1 MIKCHLPPYPELMD
15 GQPDIPIGE
24 RIRFHRQARKKT
36 QAVVAGLAGVTEDY
50 LSQIER
56 GLKTPSATLLHRL
69 ARILVVPTSAL
80 FGESPA
86 AAATPGHP
94 VSGAIHAALASAG
107 RDGAAAQD
115 LADLRGRVDS
125 AWQIWQ
131 TSPRR
136 YSEVGPLLPG
146 LITDVQGAVRA
157 LRGDGDSAARRE
169 VARIAADMYFLLR
182 TFTKRIGRTDLSLLV
197 ADRGLRAA
205 EDADDQ
211 LRIAAATWN
220 IGQVLLATNEP
231 EVAEEI
237 VIRAAEALAPDLGR
251 DLDATALSG
260 ALWLVAVIASAR
272 KGDAWTARDRLREYV
287 RPAAER
293 TGEGN
298 VFWTVF
304 GPTNAALHAVSVEME
319 TGEAAEALRLA
330 DDVDVTR
337 CPSIERRATFA
348 LEMARCYGLRHEDP
362 GVLLHLLAA
371 EREAPEDMRHN
382 VLARDLVRGL
392 LRRARPSLAP
402 QVRELAQR
410 IELFD

>member
-1 MIKCHLPPYPELMD
+1 MPPYAERVES
-15 GQPDIPIGE
+15 QPDIPIGE
-24 RIRFHRQARKKT
+24 RIRFHRQARRKT

-56 GLKTPSATLLHRL
+56 GLKSPSVTLLHRL
-69 ARILVVPTSAL
+69 ARILAVPTSVL

-86 AAATPGHP
+86 ADATPGHP
-94 VSGAIHAALASAG
+94 MSGAIHSALASLG
-107 RDGAAAQD
+107 REAPSEVAADPGQ
-115 LADLRGRVDS
+115 LRDRVDS

-136 YSEVGPLLPG
+136 YSEVGPLLAS
-146 LITDVQGAVRA
+146 LIADVEGATRLLRA
-157 LRGDGDSAARRE
+157 SADGARRRE
-169 VARIAADMYFLLR
+169 AARIAADMYFLLR

-205 EDADDQ
+205 EDADDP

-220 IGQVLLATNEP
+220 IGQVLLATNEAD
-231 EVAEEI
+231 VAEEI
-237 VIRAAEALAPDLGR
+237 TIRAAETLAPSLAT
-251 DLDATALSG
+251 DLDAMALSG

-272 KGDAWTARDRLREYV
+272 NGDGWTARDRLREHA

-304 GPTNAALHAVSVEME
+304 GPTNTALHAVSVEME
-319 TGEAAEALRLA
+319 AGEAGEALRLA
-330 DDVDVTR
+330 DQVDVAR

-348 LEMARCYGLRHEDP
+348 LEVARCYDLRHEDT
-362 GVLLHLLAA
+362 GVLVQLLTA

-402 QVRELAQR
+402 QVRELAER

>member
-1 MIKCHLPPYPELMD
+1 MIGCHLPPYPELMD
-15 GQPDIPIGE
+15 GQHDIPIGE

-107 RDGAAAQD
+107 RDGGAAPD

-136 YSEVGPLLPG
+136 NSEAGPLLPG
-146 LITDVQGAVRA
+146 LIVDVQGAVRA
-157 LRGDGDSAARRE
+157 LRGDVDSAARRE
-169 VARIAADMYFLLR
+169 AARIAADMYFLLR
-182 TFTKRIGRTDLSLLV
+182 TFTKRIGRTHLSLLV

-211 LRIAAATWN
+211 LRIAAATWKHRP
-220 IGQVLLATNEP
+220 GAAGHQRAGGRGGDRHPGRRSAGPRPRPGPGCHGAQRRAVAGGRHRVGAQGRRMDRPRAAPRARAARRGADRRGKRLLDR
-231 EVAEEI
+231 
-237 VIRAAEALAPDLGR
+237 IRA
-251 DLDATALSG
+251 
-260 ALWLVAVIASAR
+260 
-272 KGDAWTARDRLREYV
+272 
-287 RPAAER
+287 
-293 TGEGN
+293 N
-298 VFWTVF
+298 
-304 GPTNAALHAVSVEME
+304 
-319 TGEAAEALRLA
+319 
-330 DDVDVTR
+330 
-337 CPSIERRATFA
+337 ERRA
-348 LEMARCYGLRHEDP
+348 ARCQR
-362 GVLLHLLAA
+362 
-371 EREAPEDMRHN
+371 
-382 VLARDLVRGL
+382 RDGDRRGS
-392 LRRARPSLAP
+392 RG
-402 QVRELAQR
+402 AQAG
-410 IELFD
+410 